1 MGWSRSVVS
10 WWYLYNEDR
19 ELDALILEI
28 NNSYWEKR
36 NILLRIKPASD
47 KLWQP
52 ESSAKAEFL
61 DRQQSVRSLP
71 TTTKANFYGGEW
83 RKYIFASPFEKV
95 DGLVSQR
102 MMDPLNPSAWT
113 SDATFSN
120 MTTLE
125 ESGEVRMATRLT
137 CDGCPVD
144 PTVMSCLDVA
154 KFVLQWTLPGI
165 MTTPEIIF
173 KALKIRFLGRMK
185 MNSKPPV
192 RSGSVG
198 RPIQKLEMYICQ
210 ILALLMVN
218 PLLMPSLEILNHAFE
233 PIFRVVSRYILIPS
247 SSPISPVGRSL
258 MTLSACDRLPTM
270 AKMLPEYDASLLN
283 LPTRHFIPEL

>member
-1 MGWSRSVVS
+1 MGWSRNVVS

-36 NILLRIKPASD
+36 NILLRIKPTSD
-47 KLWQP
+47 KLKPP
-52 ESSAKAEFL
+52 ESSETGEYL
-61 DRQQSVRSLP
+61 DIRQSVRSLP
-71 TTTKANFYGGEW
+71 TATKAKFYGGEW

-102 MMDPLNPSAWT
+102 MMDPLNPCAWT

-125 ESGEVRMATRLT
+125 ETGEVRMATRLI
-137 CDGCPVD
+137 CDGSPID
-144 PTVMSCLDVA
+144 PTLMSWRDVA
-154 KFVLQWTLPGI
+154 KLVFQWTLPVI
-165 MTTPEIIF
+165 TTTPEIIF
-173 KALKIRFLGRMK
+173 KALKIRLLGQMK

-198 RPIQKLEMYICQ
+198 RPIEKLEVY
-210 ILALLMVN
+210 AV
-218 PLLMPSLEILNHAFE
+218 
-233 PIFRVVSRYILIPS
+233 RYWL
-247 SSPISPVGRSL
+247 
-258 MTLSACDRLPTM
+258 C
-270 AKMLPEYDASLLN
+270 
-283 LPTRHFIPEL
+283 